1 MGSSPMARN
10 PKDPSEHL
18 INKWR
23 GFLIVQAQET
33 HSQNIVQFCGYCLG
47 LLRIRVLRA
56 LDHLTKTW
64 FQERRIRRGVQGPV
78 PKKPKQPSNKS
89 ALSCYEKGVLHGSLF
104 ASKLVKNL
112 GAQEKPK
119 HTTNNKTQSK
129 AFAQMFVCE
138 KGWVRI
144 TPPSIMYQ

>member
-1 MGSSPMARN
+1 MQQVST
-10 PKDPSEHL
+10 
-18 INKWR
+18 
-23 GFLIVQAQET
+23 FL
-33 HSQNIVQFCGYCLG
+33 
-47 LLRIRVLRA
+47 
-56 LDHLTKTW
+56 
-64 FQERRIRRGVQGPV
+64 
-78 PKKPKQPSNKS
+78 
-89 ALSCYEKGVLHGSLF
+89 YEKGVLHGSLF

-144 TPPSIMYQ
+144 TPMFTSTPIL